1 MAREVLEARDLALR
15 LDASGM
21 IGRKRLDETPDPIA
35 DLERKMGCR
44 RADEGADVLHGDL
57 AQETIRPLGFAY
69 GFVSVLG
76 SSSVGKPTLPVPSW
90 IGAISSS
97 SSTCAWNPTLIAFA
111 SPASHAWL

>member
-1 MAREVLEARDLALR
+1 MSREVFEARDLALR

-21 IGRKRLDETPDPIA
+21 LGRERLDETPNPVA
-35 DLERKMGCR
+35 DLEREVRCR
-44 RADEGADVLHGDL
+44 RPDEGANVLHRDL
-57 AQETIRPLGFAY
+57 AREAVGALRFAH
-69 GFVSVLG
+69 GFVLVLG